1 MSVERRRRSSRMVQG
16 EFEGGTFEHGV
27 AGGGGRPLSQP
38 TGSRPCIRPRQRPT
52 TTGRREAA
60 ASGSR
65 RRVGFGGVPWAFNS
79 GHCCCWGANSHCK
92 FERQQ

>member
-1 MSVERRRRSSRMVQG
+1 MSVERRRRSSRVVQG

-52 TTGRREAA
+52 STGRAR
-60 ASGSR
+60 GR
-65 RRVGFGGVPWAFNS
+65 GFWIQKAGGLR
-79 GHCCCWGANSHCK
+79 GRGLGL
-92 FERQQ
+92 